1 MTRSRRDRRDTA
13 LDWKQQCLEIPVVK
27 VINASSLT
35 LQEIRQQF
43 QLQPE
48 FLEDLAAFLPLQN
61 LTPTQQERLTSIRA
75 DWDRYLSAGK
85 VSEGEVKVLI
95 LSRLLVEAGYLS
107 REDLRVSLE
116 EQVSEIE
123 VEDGDR
129 ILRGRMDLLVCREQE
144 RATVPLCVLAI
155 ETKNSAIDV
164 RAGLPQLL
172 FYMHSFLE
180 RQAAVWGLVTNGETY
195 LFVRLV
201 SGTFQLFPYLVVS
214 SASQAERILDV
225 LTAIARE
232 KP

>member
-1 MTRSRRDRRDTA
+1 M
-13 LDWKQQCLEIPVVK
+13 VN

-43 QLQPE
+43 QLQSNFE
-48 FLEDLAAFLPLQN
+48 EDIAAFLQLKDLNPA
-61 LTPTQQERLTSIRA
+61 QQDRLNCIRT
-75 DWDRYLSAGK
+75 DWDRYLFAGK
-85 VSEGEVKVLI
+85 VSEGEVKVLV

-116 EQVSEIE
+116 EQVSEVE

-129 ILRGRMDLLVCREQE
+129 VIRGRMDLVVCQE
-144 RATVPLCVLAI
+144 SESAAVPLCILAI
-155 ETKNSAIDV
+155 ETKNSEIDV

-180 RQAAVWGLVTNGETY
+180 RQAMVWGLVTNGETY

-214 SASQAERILDV
+214 SQRQAERILEV
-225 LTAIARE
+225 LIALTKD